1 MALSSSYRRNYKQ
14 LNLLSCITNTLAL
27 QKLSI
32 KLIGDVNDYVQ
43 LSKKRIFR
51 SERNIPRE
59 NYISKDPA
67 SLESKLIPCCCLPC
81 NYLTI

>member
-43 LSKKRIFR
+43 LSKKKIFR

-67 SLESKLIPCCCLPC
+67 RLESKLFLAAVFPV
-81 NYLTI
+81 TI